1 MARRRDGPLGKLAP
15 VKRRIL
21 LAAGATAGL
30 FPFRLWAQPV
40 SLPRIAY
47 VSGRSL
53 GTDGHLLQAFRDG
66 LKSTGHV
73 DGQNVVIEAWWADG
87 NFARIPKFLGE
98 AIARKPRLIAAVG
111 GNPVCTAAK
120 AATSTIPSPPPVV
133 FSAGADPVELGLVK
147 NLSRPEGN
155 LTGVTLGA
163 AELGVKRLELLR
175 EMLPKAA
182 KVALLTNPSD
192 PGAVKEQR
200 TIEAASGP
208 LGIELMML
216 EAAGS
221 GDIER
226 AFERLPAGAVDAL
239 LVVGDSFLISR
250 RDRIV
255 ALASLRKLPAIYPA
269 REFADSGGL
278 ASYGTRWADMY
289 RIVGSYAG
297 RLLKGEKPADLPV
310 QRPTT
315 FELVINRRTAK
326 ALGLVLPAAL
336 LARAEV
342 IS

>member
-1 MARRRDGPLGKLAP
+1 
-15 VKRRIL
+15 VKRRL
-21 LAAGATAGL
+21 FLAAGAVASL
-30 FPFRLWAQPV
+30 PSRPRAQPV

-53 GTDGHLLQAFRDG
+53 GTDGHLLQAFRQG
-66 LKSTGHV
+66 LKSTGYV

-87 NFARIPKFLGE
+87 NFARIAKLLEE

-120 AATSTIPSPPPVV
+120 AATSTISPPPPVV
-133 FSAGADPVELGLVK
+133 FSAGADPVELGLVR
-147 NLSRPEGN
+147 NPGRPGGN

-163 AELGVKRLELLR
+163 AELGVKRLVLLR
-175 EMLPKAA
+175 EMLPRAH
-182 KVALLTNPSD
+182 KVALLTNPGD

-208 LGIELMML
+208 LGIELVNL
-216 EAAGS
+216 EAATS

-255 ALASLRKLPAIYPA
+255 ALASLRKLPAVYPA
-269 REFADSGGL
+269 REFADTGGL

-310 QRPTT
+310 QRPTA
-315 FELVINRRTAK
+315 FELVVNRRTAR
-326 ALGLVLPAAL
+326 ALGLSLPAAL

-342 IS
+342 IA